1 MRVFKVEG
9 KYPLNGTIE
18 VSGAKNSVVALIPAA
33 ILAGGV
39 VILENVPE
47 LSDVYA
53 LNTILAELNVQT
65 TFENNTLTIDA
76 TNVTYTPLI
85 EGAVQ
90 ELRASYY
97 LMGSMLTRYNEAV
110 IGMPGGCYLG
120 PRPIDLHLKG
130 FQALGAK
137 VVIENGAYHLRAP
150 EGLHGA
156 KINLDIP
163 SVGATINIMLAAV
176 HAKGTTIIENVAKE
190 PEIVDIATMLNNMG
204 AKITGAGT
212 DTIRIKGVEVGTMHG
227 CRHQVIPDRIEAG
240 TYMVAAAIGVGEG
253 MEVKVDNIIPEHME
267 AFLSKMEEAG
277 VNMEVGLDAVTIRQ
291 SPNLNAVTVKTGV
304 FPGFATDLQQPFT
317 LLLTQ
322 ATGASIITD
331 TIYSA
336 RFKHVDELQRMGAT
350 IRNEA
355 STGIVVGPSRLEG
368 AKVTATDLRAG
379 AAMVLAGLIAEG
391 ITEIHEIEHV
401 ERGYER
407 IIQKLTNVGAKIW
420 YEEI

>member
-33 ILAGGV
+33 ILAGDV

-53 LNTILAELNVQT
+53 LNTILKELNVQT

-76 TNVTYTPLI
+76 TNVNYTPLI

-97 LMGSMLTRYNEAV
+97 LMGAMLARYNEAI

-130 FQALGAK
+130 FQALGAEVK
-137 VVIENGAYHLRAP
+137 IEHGAYRLHAQD
-150 EGLHGA
+150 GLKGA

-176 HAKGTTIIENVAKE
+176 HAEGTTVIENVAKE

-204 AKITGAGT
+204 ARITGAGT
-212 DTIRIKGVEVGTMHG
+212 DTIRVKGVSVDSMHG
-227 CRHQVIPDRIEAG
+227 CRHQVIPDRIDR
-240 TYMVAAAIGVGEG
+240 
-253 MEVKVDNIIPEHME
+253 K
-267 AFLSKMEEAG
+267 S
-277 VNMEVGLDAVTIRQ
+277 
-291 SPNLNAVTVKTGV
+291 
-304 FPGFATDLQQPFT
+304 
-317 LLLTQ
+317 
-322 ATGASIITD
+322 
-331 TIYSA
+331 
-336 RFKHVDELQRMGAT
+336 
-350 IRNEA
+350 
-355 STGIVVGPSRLEG
+355 VV
-368 AKVTATDLRAG
+368 
-379 AAMVLAGLIAEG
+379 
-391 ITEIHEIEHV
+391 
-401 ERGYER
+401 
-407 IIQKLTNVGAKIW
+407 
-420 YEEI
+420 

>member
-33 ILAGGV
+33 ILAGDV
-39 VILENVPE
+39 VVLENVPE

-53 LNTILAELNVQT
+53 LNTILNELNVKT
-65 TFENNTLTIDA
+65 TFVNNTLTIDS
-76 TNVTYTPLI
+76 TNVNYQPLL

-97 LMGSMLTRYNEAV
+97 LMGAMLARYNEAV
-110 IGMPGGCYLG
+110 LGMPGGCYLG

-130 FQALGAK
+130 FQSLGAE
-137 VVIENGAYHLRAP
+137 VTIENGAYHLHAP
-150 EGLHGA
+150 QGVKGT

-176 HAKGTTIIENVAKE
+176 HAEGTTTIENVAKE

-204 AKITGAGT
+204 AKVTGAGT
-212 DTIRIKGVEVGTMHG
+212 DTIRIKGVPVESMHG

-253 MEVKVDNIIPEHME
+253 QEVKVDNIIPEHME
-267 AFLSKMEEAG
+267 AFLSKMQEAG
-277 VNMEVGLDAVTIRQ
+277 VNMEIGMDSVVIR
-291 SPNLNAVTVKTGV
+291 SSENLKSVNVKTGV

-322 ATGASIITD
+322 ASGASIITD

-355 STGIVVGPSRLEG
+355 STGIIVGPSLLEG

-379 AAMVLAGLIAEG
+379 AAMVLAGLIANG

-407 IIQKLTNVGAKIW
+407 IIEKLTNVGAKIW

>member
-33 ILAGGV
+33 ILAGDV

-53 LNTILAELNVQT
+53 LNTILKELNVQT

-76 TNVTYTPLI
+76 TNVNYTPLI

-97 LMGSMLTRYNEAV
+97 LMGAMLARYNEAI

-130 FQALGAK
+130 FQALGAEVK
-137 VVIENGAYHLRAP
+137 IEHGAYRLHAQD
-150 EGLHGA
+150 GLKGA

-176 HAKGTTIIENVAKE
+176 HAEGTTVIENVAKE

-204 AKITGAGT
+204 ARITGAGT
-212 DTIRIKGVEVGTMHG
+212 DTIRVKGVSVDSMHG

-267 AFLSKMEEAG
+267 AFLAKMHDAG
-277 VNMEVGLDAVTIRQ
+277 VNMEVGMDSVTIRPTQ
-291 SPNLNAVTVKTGV
+291 ALKAVNVKTGV

-322 ATGASIITD
+322 ATGASVITD

-336 RFKHVDELQRMGAT
+336 RFKHVDELQRMGAS

-355 STGIVVGPSRLEG
+355 STGIVVGPSELEG

-379 AAMVLAGLIAEG
+379 AAMVLAGLIASG

-420 YEEI
+420 FEEI

>member
-1 MRVFKVEG
+1 
-9 KYPLNGTIE
+9 
-18 VSGAKNSVVALIPAA
+18 
-33 ILAGGV
+33 
-39 VILENVPE
+39 
-47 LSDVYA
+47 
-53 LNTILAELNVQT
+53 
-65 TFENNTLTIDA
+65 
-76 TNVTYTPLI
+76 
-85 EGAVQ
+85 
-90 ELRASYY
+90 
-97 LMGSMLTRYNEAV
+97 
-110 IGMPGGCYLG
+110 MPGGCYLG

-130 FQALGAK
+130 FQSLGAE
-137 VVIENGAYHLRAP
+137 VSIENGAYHLSAP
-150 EGLHGA
+150 NGLHGS

-176 HAKGTTIIENVAKE
+176 HATGITMIENAAKE

-212 DTIRIKGVEVGTMHG
+212 DTIRINGVTTDAMHG

-277 VNMEVGLDAVTIRQ
+277 VNMDVDLDSVTIRQ
-291 SPNLNAVTVKTGV
+291 SSPLQAVNVKTGV

-322 ATGASIITD
+322 ANGASIITD

-355 STGIVVGPSRLEG
+355 STGIVVGPSTLEG

-391 ITEIHEIEHV
+391 ITEVHEIEHV

-407 IIQKLTNVGAKIW
+407 IIKKLTNVGAKIW
-420 YEEI
+420 LEEI

>member
-53 LNTILAELNVQT
+53 LNTILNELNVKT
-65 TFENNTLTIDA
+65 TFTNNTLTIDS
-76 TNVTYTPLI
+76 THINYQPLL

-97 LMGSMLTRYNEAV
+97 LMGAMLARYNEATL
-110 IGMPGGCYLG
+110 GMPGGCYLG

-130 FQALGAK
+130 FQSLGAE
-137 VVIENGAYHLRAP
+137 VAIENGAYHLHAP
-150 EGLHGA
+150 EGVIGT

-176 HAKGTTIIENVAKE
+176 HGKGTTTIENVAKE

-204 AKITGAGT
+204 AKVTGAGT
-212 DTIRIKGVEVGTMHG
+212 DTIRIKGVPSETMHG

-240 TYMVAAAIGVGEG
+240 TYMVAAAIAVGEG
-253 MEVKVDNIIPEHME
+253 QEVKIDNIIPEHME
-267 AFLSKMEEAG
+267 AFLSKMEETG
-277 VNMEVGLDAVTIRQ
+277 VNIEIGMDSVVIRP
-291 SPNLNAVTVKTGV
+291 SEKLKSVNVKTGV

-322 ATGASIITD
+322 AEGASIITD

-355 STGIVVGPSRLEG
+355 STGIVIGPS
-368 AKVTATDLRAG
+368 
-379 AAMVLAGLIAEG
+379 
-391 ITEIHEIEHV
+391 
-401 ERGYER
+401 
-407 IIQKLTNVGAKIW
+407 
-420 YEEI
+420 